1 MVSRELKIGIIVAA
15 SLFLVYW
22 GGSYLSGSNILQSSK
37 DYYAVY
43 EKVNGLGVSN
53 KVTYNG
59 FKVGRVNEI
68 RYLKERD
75 KWLVAFSVD
84 NTDIV
89 LSDSAVAK
97 IASAD
102 LLGSMNIEL
111 IKINDG
117 KNSLGPGDTLRSAI
131 AKDLG
136 DQVDEQL
143 KPLVTKV
150 QSLIGEVEEVLGVV
164 TKVLDKNTITD
175 LQKSVHQLPGA
186 FNNLLLITQK
196 ADSIVKDLNDAKIGQ
211 VVQNLNMI
219 TGNLANNSKNLTAI
233 FSNVE
238 ALTDSLAKS
247 NVKSTMLHLN
257 QVLAQVDSIASDV
270 QKGKGTLGKLL
281 KDDKLYNDLALAVMD
296 LDLLL
301 MDLRNNPN
309 RYIHVSVFGKK
320 AKKAETPK
328 RDLDNYT
335 EEQFPKV
342 TKDSLNFKNDEE
354 LGKMVREILEKEL
367 SKRDSTKTD

>member
-22 GGSYLSGSNILQSSK
+22 GGSYLSGSNILKSSN

-43 EKVNGLGVSN
+43 DRVNGLGVSN

-68 RYLKERD
+68 KYLKESD

-117 KNSLGPGDTLRSAI
+117 KNILEPGDTLRSDI

-211 VVQNLNMI
+211 VVQNLNVI

-247 NVKSTMLHLN
+247 NVKNTMLHLN
-257 QVLAQVDSIASDV
+257 QVLTQVDSIASDV

-301 MDLRNNPN
+301 MDLKDNPN
-309 RYIHVSVFGKK
+309 RYVHVSVFGKK
-320 AKKAETPK
+320 PKKEETPK
-328 RDLDNYT
+328 RNMEDYSA
-335 EEQFPKV
+335 EQFPKV
-342 TKDSLNFKNDEE
+342 IRDSANFKNDEE
-354 LGKMVREILEKEL
+354 LGKLVKEILQKEL
-367 SKRDSTKTD
+367 SKRDTTKTD